1 MSSAAVPATR
11 MSEADIRR
19 QRRRQQN
26 RQVAVRLVLL
36 VLALAYALF
45 PIIWIVSASLDPRNS
60 LVNLGLI
67 PQGATLKNYETLLS
81 SEIHPF
87 TRWLWNSIKVSTITM
102 VLSVLVSTFAAY
114 AFSRFRFR
122 GRDATLLTVFLI
134 QVFPN
139 SLTIVA
145 TFLLIQEIGNYIPS
159 LGLNAHG
166 GLILVYLGGALG
178 INTWLMKGFFD
189 SVPRDLDESAMIDGA
204 SNWRIFWQIL
214 FPLVRPI
221 LAVVGILTFISTYN
235 DYIIALT
242 LLKDAQQQ
250 TLAVGLNLFLG
261 EQFSQQWGV
270 FAAGALLG
278 AIPVVVLYLVMQ
290 DYIVG
295 GLTAGAVKG

>member
-1 MSSAAVPATR
+1 MSSAAASAPRTSQAQLQ
-11 MSEADIRR
+11 R
-19 QRRRQQN
+19 QRQRQRS
-26 RQVAVRLVLL
+26 RQLALRLVLL
-36 VLALAYALF
+36 LLALFYALF
-45 PIIWIVSASLDPRNS
+45 PIIWIASASFDPRNS

-67 PQGATLKNYETLLS
+67 PQGATLDNYETLLNS
-81 SEIHPF
+81 DIHPF

-159 LGLNAHG
+159 LGLNSHG

-204 SNWRIFWQIL
+204 SDWRIFWQIL

-235 DYIIALT
+235 DVIIALT
-242 LLKDAQQQ
+242 LLKNTQQQ

-270 FAAGALLG
+270 FAAGALIG
-278 AIPVVVLYLVMQ
+278 AVPIVVLYLLMQ

>member
-1 MSSAAVPATR
+1 
-11 MSEADIRR
+11 
-19 QRRRQQN
+19 
-26 RQVAVRLVLL
+26 LL
-36 VLALAYALF
+36 LALFYALF

-67 PQGATLKNYETLLS
+67 PQGATLSHYETLLS
-81 SEIHPF
+81 SDIHPF

-159 LGLNAHG
+159 LGLNSHG

-204 SNWRIFWQIL
+204 SNWLIFWRIL

-242 LLKDAQQQ
+242 LLKNTQQQ

-270 FAAGALLG
+270 FAAGALIG
-278 AIPVVVLYLVMQ
+278 AIPIVVLYLVMQ